1 MTLGSEKTREAGGIT
16 ILKSEHDPH
25 WGSLSAFY
33 LILSGCGQV
42 YLVEMSFQ
50 SVKIQSDL

>member
-33 LILSGCGQV
+33 LISSGCGQV